1 MKLTDTIDSQESE
14 ATTYHEPRISFTFTA
29 HEETSETLTETT
41 VTFSYFKEAH
51 EWSLHEYKEKECDA
65 SKRPGERDWKLIHD
79 IHWHEF
85 NKINESIDIPP
96 AIMDEF
102 NDMLDLDVIKLDM

>member
-14 ATTYHEPRISFTFTA
+14 ATTYHEPRVSFTFT
-29 HEETSETLTETT
+29 
-41 VTFSYFKEAH
+41 AH
-51 EWSLHEYKEKECDA
+51 EWSLHEYTEKECDA